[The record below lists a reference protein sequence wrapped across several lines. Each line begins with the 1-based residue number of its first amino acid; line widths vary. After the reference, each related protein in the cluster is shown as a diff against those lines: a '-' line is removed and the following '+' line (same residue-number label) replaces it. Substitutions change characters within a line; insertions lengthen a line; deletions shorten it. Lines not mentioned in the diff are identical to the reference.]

1 LAIYALES
9 MRLNRDIA
17 DWPIVEAFRKAGL
30 DDKTPLHWRMLM
42 TFFCWSHF
50 PPERSV
56 GPRTFWSTE
65 KYCRL
70 LQEVHRAKPKSQPTR
85 WENAACIRVSNKGI
99 FKHKK
104 KPLSASALRRA
115 LPEARDP
122 KHNYALSR
130 LVDESKRVLKE
141 DHERRGHVWPP
152 VHLEDTLARIYKVEA
167 ALRDKDAHAEPAK
180 GTFDFD
186 GADNGARLDLLNEL
200 RARNHD
206 GLLGEL
212 LAAGAQDYE
221 WLLKFLEI
229 RRASGRDE
237 LLKAFVEVNDCD
249 SFLRIVENVIAA
261 DYNATLEAVENAFHG
276 DVDPSA
282 AIVPAIDALAKA
294 RIAADTKKDEKI
306 SRALAEFY
314 CEQLAAGKISLS
326 QAMAR
331 AGMICRADLLG
342 ESCD

>member
-1 LAIYALES
+1 
-9 MRLNRDIA
+9 
-17 DWPIVEAFRKAGL
+17 
-30 DDKTPLHWRMLM
+30 
-42 TFFCWSHF
+42 
-50 PPERSV
+50 
-56 GPRTFWSTE
+56 
-65 KYCRL
+65 L